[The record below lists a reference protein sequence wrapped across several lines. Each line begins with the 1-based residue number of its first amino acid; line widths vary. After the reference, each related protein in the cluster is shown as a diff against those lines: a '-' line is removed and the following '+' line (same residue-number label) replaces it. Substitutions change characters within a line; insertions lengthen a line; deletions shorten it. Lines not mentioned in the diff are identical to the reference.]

1 MTDIRIPV
9 TVGGVTFKNPF
20 YVASGPTTKTVRQLV
35 AIEEAGW
42 AAASIKLSI
51 DPAPYINRKPRY
63 DLFEDRNTL
72 AFTTEKRLTFKEGLT
87 LVREAKKKL
96 HDLILFANITYAGDD
111 GVDGWVNMAKEFE
124 KAGADIIELNMC
136 CPNMS
141 FNVCLTTAGTECTT
155 KQTGASL
162 GQQEDAV
169 AEIVR
174 AIKKETSIPL
184 FVKLTPEGGRIA
196 AISKT
201 LYAAGADAV
210 SSTGNRM
217 GMPLMDLDH
226 PEKAVY
232 HLQEEVSMSC
242 HSGAWLKPLAQ
253 RDTYEMRKLCGNDV
267 KIAATGGI
275 TNWRDAVEMI
285 LCGGDLLG
293 ICAETLI
300 RGYDIARPMIEGLHN
315 YMVKHGYQSIEDFRG
330 QIVPYMKTAQ
340 DVTLYGGYAKI
351 TQPKLSGPC
360 KAACPYH
367 VPAQAYVQSVGR
379 GDFKTAHEIITEK
392 GLLQGACAYV
402 CPHPC
407 EDACVRGAYGQ
418 PVRIREL
425 KRYVL
430 EKGKKEGWQPAI
442 KKEAS
447 NGHRVAVVGAGA
459 AGIEAA
465 SQLAKA
471 GYAVTLFEK
480 EAEIG
485 GMLRALSADGQIPE
499 TLLSDMTANLQ
510 AQGVEVKTGVELG
523 RDFTADTLLKN
534 GYKAVFLAFNTAG
547 TLALPEGLQGASF
560 IKSADELFEKGIEAA
575 IKGKRTAVI
584 GDGLYALQAALHAKN
599 AGAEQV
605 FLLGKLSRKQ
615 SAVHKLLEKP
625 AAAGITVLEGFLPF
639 AVEQEGGAITALAM
653 CQEGGLRATLPCEA
667 AYAVPAAQAPFTEN
681 EAVFPARK
689 GFSGGVNVIAAAAEG
704 ARVAVDI
711 DRHIRGG
718 AAMLSPVEGVIP
730 AKRQAVLARVGTLPY
745 EEPAAEAPITTD
757 EEAIAEG
764 KRCFGCGCG
773 EGCQL
778 CKTICTDFAP
788 QIAARD
794 ELYIEPKDCVA
805 CGMCFNR
812 CPNKN
817 IEMVNTGEKV

>member
-1 MTDIRIPV
+1 MSEILIPV

-20 YVASGPTTKTVRQLV
+20 YVASGPTTKTVRQLLR
-35 AIEEAGW
+35 IEEAGW

-63 DLFEDRNTL
+63 DLFEDRNAL
-72 AFTTEKRLTFKEGLT
+72 AFTTEKRLNFKEGLT
-87 LVREAKKKL
+87 LISEAKKKL

-111 GVDGWVNMAKEFE
+111 GVDGWVNMAKEFK

-141 FNVCLTTAGTECTT
+141 FNVCLTTAGAECTA

-174 AIKKETSIPL
+174 AIKKEVSIPL

-196 AISKT
+196 QIAKT

-217 GMPLMDLDH
+217 GIPLLDIEH
-226 PEKAVY
+226 PEKAIY

-253 RDTYEMRKLCGNDV
+253 RDTYEMRKLCGDEV

-300 RGYDIARPMIEGLHN
+300 SGYDFLRPMLEGLN
-315 YMVKHGYQSIEDFRG
+315 SYMQKHGYKTVEDFRG
-330 QIVPYMKTAQ
+330 LIVPQMKTAQ

-379 GDFKTAHEIITEK
+379 GDFRTAYDIITEK

-402 CPHPC
+402 CPNPC
-407 EDACVRGAYGQ
+407 EDACVRGAYGS
-418 PVRIREL
+418 PIRIREM

-430 EKGKKEGWQPAI
+430 EKGKNENWRTEI
-442 KKEAS
+442 KTEAP
-447 NGHRVAVVGAGA
+447 NGYRAAVVGAGA

-465 SQLAKA
+465 SQLARA
-471 GYAVTLFEK
+471 GYAVTVFEK
-480 EAEIG
+480 ETEIG
-485 GMLRALSADGQIPE
+485 GMLRALAKAGQLPPTFLGEMSVKLSALG
-499 TLLSDMTANLQ
+499 T
-510 AQGVEVKTGVELG
+510 EVKTGVELG
-523 RDFTADTLLKN
+523 RDFTCESLLAQ
-534 GYKAVFLAFNTAG
+534 GFEAVFLAFGTAG
-547 TLALPEGLQGASF
+547 ELALPEGMQGTEF
-560 IKSADELFEKGIEAA
+560 VKSTDELIDGAESVKTKKIA
-575 IKGKRTAVI
+575 IA
-584 GDGLYALQAALHAKN
+584 GDGLSALQAAAIAKK
-599 AGAEQV
+599 AGAGKV
-605 FLLGKLSRKQ
+605 FLIGKLNRKQ
-615 SAVHKLLEKP
+615 SAIRKLLKKADSE
-625 AAAGITVLEGFLPF
+625 ITVFEGMVPR
-639 AVEQEGGAITALAM
+639 AVEQKDGQVCALLLEGEDGM
-653 CQEGGLRATLPCEA
+653 QSTLPCQMV
-667 AYAVPAAQAPFTEN
+667 YAVSASGVPRSDKKAIFTAKN
-681 EAVFPARK
+681 GLA
-689 GFSGGVNVIAAAAEG
+689 GGVNVIAAAAEG
-704 ARVAVDI
+704 ARVAAQI
-711 DRHIRGG
+711 DKYVRGET
-718 AAMLSPVEGVIP
+718 ATLKPPESAEP
-730 AKRQAVLARVGTLPY
+730 AKRQLVLKRTGALPF
-745 EEPAAEAPITTD
+745 EEPAPDAPISTD

-764 KRCFGCGCG
+764 KRCLGCGCG

-788 QIAARD
+788 HIAARD
-794 ELYIEPKDCVA
+794 ELFIEPSECVA
-805 CGMCFNR
+805 CGMCYNR
-812 CPNKN
+812 CPNGN

>member
-1 MTDIRIPV
+1 MADIRIPV

-51 DPAPYINRKPRY
+51 DPDPYINRKPRY
-63 DLFEDRNTL
+63 DLFEDRNAL
-72 AFTTEKRLTFKEGLT
+72 AFTTEKRLNFQEGLT
-87 LVREAKKKL
+87 LIREAKKVL
-96 HDLILFANITYAGDD
+96 NDLILFANITYAGDA
-111 GVDGWVNMAKEFE
+111 GVEGWVNMAREFE

-141 FNVCLTTAGTECTT
+141 FNVSLSSAGTECAAR
-155 KQTGASL
+155 QTGASL

-174 AIKKETSIPL
+174 AIKKEISIPL

-196 AISKT
+196 PIAKA

-226 PEKAVY
+226 PEKAIY
-232 HLQEEVSMSC
+232 HLQEEISMSC
-242 HSGAWLKPLAQ
+242 HCGSWLKPLAQ
-253 RDTYEMRKLCGNDV
+253 RDTYEMRKLCGEDV

-300 RGYDIARPMIEGLHN
+300 SGYKFLRPMLQGLQD
-315 YMVKHGYQSIEDFRG
+315 YMEKHGYKSIEDFRG
-330 QIVPYMKTAQ
+330 YVVPQLKSAP

-351 TQPKLSGPC
+351 TQPKLAGPC
-360 KAACPYH
+360 KSACPYH
-367 VPAQAYVQSVGR
+367 VPAQGYVQSVGR
-379 GDFKTAHEIITEK
+379 GEFKIAHEMITEK

-407 EDACVRGAYGQ
+407 EDACVRGSYGR

-430 EKGKKEGWQPAI
+430 EKGRQEGWESGLKQAE
-442 KKEAS
+442 K
-447 NGHRVAVVGAGA
+447 NGRRVAVVGAGA

-465 SQLAKA
+465 SRLSSA
-471 GYAVTLFEK
+471 GYTVTLFEK
-480 EAEIG
+480 EEKIG
-485 GMLRALSADGQIPE
+485 GALRRLTNGGQLPATVLDEMAAQLAVMGTVIKTNSAY
-499 TLLSDMTANLQ
+499 
-510 AQGVEVKTGVELG
+510 G
-523 RDFTADTLLKN
+523 RDFTAESLLSQ
-534 GYKAVFLAFNTAG
+534 GFEAVLLAFSE
-547 TLALPEGLQGASF
+547 ALPLVLPEDLTGAALVRS
-560 IKSADELFEKGIEAA
+560 ITQLTDEKENLV
-575 IKGKRTAVI
+575 GKRVAI
-584 GDGLYALQAALHAKN
+584 LGDGLKALRAALYASEG
-599 AGAEQV
+599 GAEQV
-605 FLLGKLSRKQ
+605 YLVGRLNRKQ
-615 SAVHKLLEKP
+615 SAVRKLLETAKNL
-625 AAAGITVLEGFLPF
+625 TVLEDMKPR
-639 AVEQEGGAITALAM
+639 AVTEDTLSLGSPNLLTAD
-653 CQEGGLRATLPCEA
+653 LPCQTV
-667 AYAVPAAQAPFTEN
+667 YAFPAQAAPASEN
-681 EAVFPARK
+681 PAVFVVKA
-689 GFSGGVNVIAAAAEG
+689 GFAGGVNVIAAAAEG
-704 ARVAVDI
+704 AKLAVSLDSFLAGEQAI
-711 DRHIRGG
+711 
-718 AAMLSPVEGVIP
+718 LQPVEGVVP
-730 AKRQAVLARVGTLPY
+730 AKRQKVLERVGILPF
-745 EEPAAEAPITTD
+745 EDRETEAPIRSD
-757 EEAIAEG
+757 EDAIAEG
-764 KRCFGCGCG
+764 KRCLGCGCG

-788 QIAARD
+788 QIVSRD
-794 ELYIEPKDCVA
+794 ELFILPEECVA
-805 CGMCFNR
+805 CGMCYNR
-812 CPNKN
+812 CPNGN

>member
-1 MTDIRIPV
+1 MADIRIPV

-35 AIEEAGW
+35 RIEEAGW

-51 DPAPYINRKPRY
+51 DPTPYINRKPRY
-63 DLFEDRNTL
+63 DLFEDRNAL
-72 AFTTEKRLTFKEGLT
+72 AFTTEKRLTFKEGLA
-87 LVREAKKKL
+87 LIREAKKKL

-111 GVDGWVNMAKEFE
+111 GVDGWVNMAREFE

-141 FNVCLTTAGTECTT
+141 FNVCLTTAGAECTV

-174 AIKKETSIPL
+174 AIKKEISIPL

-196 AISKT
+196 QIAKT

-217 GMPLMDLDH
+217 GIPLLDIEH
-226 PEKAVY
+226 PEKAIY

-253 RDTYEMRKLCGNDV
+253 RDTYEMRKLCGEEV

-300 RGYDIARPMIEGLHN
+300 SGYDFLRPMLEGLHG
-315 YMVKHGYQSIEDFRG
+315 YMQEHGYKNVEDFRG
-330 QIVPYMKTAQ
+330 LIVPQMKTAQ
-340 DVTLYGGYAKI
+340 DVTLYSGYAKI

-367 VPAQAYVQSVGR
+367 VPVQAYVQSVGR
-379 GDFKTAHEIITEK
+379 GDFRTAYDIITEK

-402 CPHPC
+402 CPNPC
-407 EDACVRGAYGQ
+407 EDACVRGAYGS

-430 EKGKKEGWQPAI
+430 EKGKKEQWQTELKTADPN
-442 KKEAS
+442 S
-447 NGHRVAVVGAGA
+447 HRVAVVGAGA

-465 SQLAKA
+465 SRLAQA
-471 GYAVTLFEK
+471 GYKVTIFEK
-480 EAEIG
+480 EPEIG
-485 GMLRALSADGQIPE
+485 GILRAEAAGGQLPSTLLKEMSDSLSALGTEI
-499 TLLSDMTANLQ
+499 
-510 AQGVEVKTGVELG
+510 KTGMKLG
-523 RDFTADTLLKN
+523 RDFTSESLMAQ
-534 GYKAVFLAFNTAG
+534 GFEAVFLSFRMAG
-547 TLALPEGLQGASF
+547 ALALPEDMQGTELVR
-560 IKSADELFEKGIEAA
+560 SADELFEMTDAA
-575 IKGKRTAVI
+575 KGKRVAI
-584 GDGLYALQAALHAKN
+584 MGDGLFALQAAVIATK
-599 AGAEQV
+599 AGAEKV
-605 FLLGKLSRKQ
+605 FLIGKLNRKQ
-615 SAVHKLLEKP
+615 SAVRKLLEK
-625 AAAGITVLEGFLPF
+625 AASEITVLEDMALR
-639 AVEQEGGAITALAM
+639 AVEQKNGQVCTLHLEGEGGMNSTLS
-653 CQEGGLRATLPCEA
+653 CQAV
-667 AYAVPAAQAPFTEN
+667 YAVPAADAPLSDS
-681 EAVFPARK
+681 EAVFRAK
-689 GFSGGVNVIAAAAEG
+689 SGFAGGANVIAAAAEG
-704 ARVAVDI
+704 ARAAVQI
-711 DRHIRGG
+711 DRYVRGEE
-718 AAMLSPVEGVIP
+718 ATLKPVEDVVP
-730 AKRQAVLARVGTLPY
+730 AKRQSVLKRTGALPY
-745 EEPAAEAPITTD
+745 EEAVSDAPISTD
-757 EEAIAEG
+757 EEAIMEG
-764 KRCFGCGCG
+764 KRCLGCGCG

-788 QIAARD
+788 HIAARD
-794 ELYIEPKDCVA
+794 ELFIEPSECVA

-812 CPNKN
+812 CPNGN